1 MQSSCNGCVCTYVS
15 PVCATVHTNV
25 KGVGF
30 FIPLRSVAV
39 SMYYTYMYIQV
50 CIVRSCVCTSNC
62 DVLHVSL
69 CSLYSV

>member
-30 FIPLRSVAV
+30 FMLLCSVVV
-39 SMYYTYMYIQV
+39 SVYYTYIRKSVY
-50 CIVRSCVCTSNC
+50 CT
-62 DVLHVSL
+62 
-69 CSLYSV
+69 